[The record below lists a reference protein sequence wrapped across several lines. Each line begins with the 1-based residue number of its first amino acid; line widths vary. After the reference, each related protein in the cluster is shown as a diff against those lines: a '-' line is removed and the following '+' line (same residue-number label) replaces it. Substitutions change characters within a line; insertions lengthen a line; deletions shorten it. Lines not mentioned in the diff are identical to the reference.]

1 MIDIKPFVYLNIA
14 SVVWALFLLNYL
26 PESKMLETNQSNQWL
41 FIIVSLWTIV
51 PTLLMIYI
59 TAWIS
64 NRMNRK
70 ETVTTVKEG
79 QE

>member
-1 MIDIKPFVYLNIA
+1 MKPFVYLNIA

-70 ETVTTVKEG
+70 ETVPTVKEG